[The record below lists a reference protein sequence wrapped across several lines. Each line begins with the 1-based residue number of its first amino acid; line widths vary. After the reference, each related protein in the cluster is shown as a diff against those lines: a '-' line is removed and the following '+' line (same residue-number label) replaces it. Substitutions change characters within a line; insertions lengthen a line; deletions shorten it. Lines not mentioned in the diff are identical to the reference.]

1 MKWKKFGAIAVAGV
15 LACSALCLSPFKPSA
30 EAVDLMQDTF
40 ETGYGSWKG
49 VGSTIT
55 ITSDEAHGGTKSL
68 YVHDRTASWGAPRC
82 SMTGILAAGKTYEFQ
97 ASAMFPGS
105 GSQQFALKMIY
116 TDSSGTDHYDNITY
130 KQANAGE
137 WVTLSGSYTVPNG
150 ATGMILYVELPGAN
164 TDQGY
169 YIDDVLVR
177 GKRPPFSSMTNM
189 NPTLKTAPHKA
200 GTAVAVQRLSALPN
214 MHTAEPPAYMFPAEH
229 SFGTVQPAA
238 LRTSWKPAV
247 ITK

>member
-82 SMTGILAAGKTYEFQ
+82 SIPGKCDVSRQ
-97 ASAMFPGS
+97 RFPTIRLENDLHR
-105 GSQQFALKMIY
+105 QQRNR
-116 TDSSGTDHYDNITY
+116 S
-130 KQANAGE
+130 
-137 WVTLSGSYTVPNG
+137 
-150 ATGMILYVELPGAN
+150 
-164 TDQGY
+164 
-169 YIDDVLVR
+169 
-177 GKRPPFSSMTNM
+177 
-189 NPTLKTAPHKA
+189 
-200 GTAVAVQRLSALPN
+200 
-214 MHTAEPPAYMFPAEH
+214 
-229 SFGTVQPAA
+229 
-238 LRTSWKPAV
+238 LRQHHL
-247 ITK
+247 

>member
-137 WVTLSGSYTVPNG
+137 WVTLSGFLHRS
-150 ATGMILYVELPGAN
+150 
-164 TDQGY
+164 
-169 YIDDVLVR
+169 
-177 GKRPPFSSMTNM
+177 KRCNRHDSLCRIARCQYGSG
-189 NPTLKTAPHKA
+189 LLH
-200 GTAVAVQRLSALPN
+200 R
-214 MHTAEPPAYMFPAEH
+214 
-229 SFGTVQPAA
+229 
-238 LRTSWKPAV
+238 
-247 ITK
+247 